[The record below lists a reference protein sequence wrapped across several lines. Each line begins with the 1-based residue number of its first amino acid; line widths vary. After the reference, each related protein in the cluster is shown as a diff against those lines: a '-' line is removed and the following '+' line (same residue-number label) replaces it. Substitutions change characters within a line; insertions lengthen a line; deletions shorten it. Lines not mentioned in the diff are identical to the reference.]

1 MVILNRNKELMSQ
14 NTKPLALIILDG
26 WGYSEDPKDN
36 AILNAKTP
44 NMDRLW
50 KDDCHSL
57 VSGSGIDVGLPDG
70 QMGNSEVGHLNL
82 GAGRVVYQD
91 FTRISK
97 ALDDKEFQANP
108 ALINAINE
116 VNTKQSAL
124 HIMGLLSDGGVHS
137 HESHIHGMIEM
148 AAEQGVKKIYLHG
161 FLDGRDTAP
170 RSALSFIE
178 KVEAVFTKLGRGKL
192 VSIVGRYYAMD
203 RDNRWDR
210 VEKAYNLLSGSE
222 SEYNANSAS
231 EGLEDAYGRG
241 ENDEFVAPTTIGDP
255 VKVEDDDAIIFMNF
269 RADRAREI
277 SRAFVENDF
286 DGFIRKQRPKLV
298 DFVMLTSYAD
308 SIEASVAFSKLKIP
322 NVLGEYLQ
330 NKKLRQLRIAET
342 EKYAHV
348 TFFFSGGVEQPYEG
362 EDRIL
367 IPSPDVATYDLQP
380 EMNAPLLTEKFVT
393 AIESKQYDL
402 IVCNFANP
410 DMVGHTGNF
419 PAAVKAIEALDICV
433 GKLITALDEAGAE
446 CIITADH
453 GNAEKMTDHISGQA
467 HTAHTSGPVPFIY
480 HGREADMKHTDGT
493 LSDIAPTLL
502 YLMGQDIPK
511 EMTGRVLV
519 QLRE

>member
-1 MVILNRNKELMSQ
+1 MTQKI
-14 NTKPLALIILDG
+14 KPLALIILDG

-36 AILNAKTP
+36 AILNASTP
-44 NMDRLW
+44 NMDKLW
-50 KDDCHSL
+50 QEDCHSL
-57 VSGSGIDVGLPDG
+57 ISASGIDVGLPAD

-97 ALDDKEFQANP
+97 AIDDKEFQTNA
-108 ALINAINE
+108 ALVEAIRR
-116 VNTKQSAL
+116 VNQKQSAL
-124 HIMGLLSDGGVHS
+124 HIMGLLSPGGVHS
-137 HESHIHGMIEM
+137 HEQHIHAMIEM
-148 AAEQGVKKIYLHG
+148 AVEQGVEKIYLHG
-161 FLDGRDTAP
+161 FLDGRDTPP
-170 RSALSFIE
+170 RSAKASIE
-178 KVEAVFTKLGRGKL
+178 GVEAIFEKLGRGRI
-192 VSIVGRYYAMD
+192 VSLVGRYYAMD

-210 VEKAYNLLSGSE
+210 VERAYNLLTIKQAD
-222 SEYNANSAS
+222 YTTNTAL
-231 EGLEDAYGRG
+231 EGLQQAYNRG
-241 ENDEFVAPTTIGDP
+241 ENDEFVCPTLVGEALAI
-255 VKVEDDDAIIFMNF
+255 EDDDAIIFMNF

-277 SRAFVENDF
+277 TRAFVDQDF
-286 DGFIRKQRPKLV
+286 SDFVQKKRPKLS
-298 DFVMLTSYAD
+298 DFVMLTSYAET
-308 SIEASVAFSKLKIP
+308 IEASIAFEKLKIP

-330 NKKLRQLRIAET
+330 NQNLKQLRIAET

-380 EMNAPLLTEKFVT
+380 EMNAPLLTDKLVA
-393 AIESKQYDL
+393 AIKVDKYDL
-402 IVCNFANP
+402 IICNFANP

-419 PAAVKAIEALDICV
+419 PATVKAIEALDICV
-433 GKLITALDEAGAE
+433 GKLILALDDAKGE

-480 HGREADMKHTDGT
+480 HGRTAQMLHCDGT

-502 YLMGQDIPK
+502 YLMGQSIPD
-511 EMTGRVLV
+511 EMTGRVLL
-519 QLRE
+519 QFTKDKH